1 MAPVN
6 LYDISV
12 PPIKH
17 ALHSLRAILK
27 KAEDH
32 CNEQKIPHDDILQA
46 RLAPDMNP
54 LTFQIQTCSNTAK
67 FIPVRVAGAENVSME
82 DKEATFEQLQAR
94 IAQTLELLES
104 TKRQDFEGKEETEI
118 SFREWKFTGLH
129 YVTLY
134 AMPNFYFHFA
144 TAYDILRMK
153 GVSVGKRDFLGV

>member
-1 MAPVN
+1 
-6 LYDISV
+6 
-12 PPIKH
+12 
-17 ALHSLRAILK
+17 
-27 KAEDH
+27 
-32 CNEQKIPHDDILQA
+32 
-46 RLAPDMNP
+46 
-54 LTFQIQTCSNTAK
+54 
-67 FIPVRVAGAENVSME
+67 ME

-94 IAQTLELLES
+94 IAQTLEFLES